1 MRKTVKLA
9 LAFATLAGLAASTAY
24 AKEGPRRHAG
34 PGGAGDRGGFNFERA
49 DADNSGDVTF
59 EEFAAVM
66 NDRIGFSNAD
76 ANSDG
81 KLTVAEIAA
90 EMQRQRELRRAQRMV
105 ERFDADGDGELSL
118 AEIETHQRKVF
129 ALMDRNDDGMVA
141 KDELPRRE
149 RRDRRRDRRP

>member
-1 MRKTVKLA
+1 
-9 LAFATLAGLAASTAY
+9 
-24 AKEGPRRHAG
+24 
-34 PGGAGDRGGFNFERA
+34 
-49 DADNSGDVTF
+49 
-59 EEFAAVM
+59 
-66 NDRIGFSNAD
+66 
-76 ANSDG
+76 
-81 KLTVAEIAA
+81 
-90 EMQRQRELRRAQRMV
+90 MQRQRELRRAQRMV